1 MEEYVNWTKHPEV
14 STAKAKR
21 IHAADAE
28 TMMAEGNGD
37 KLVQATPRERSK
49 KYPSDATVTKEYCQ
63 NTAEAGAS
71 EIHFVFDP
79 ATNERSGMP
88 IGKDLHLTA

>member
-1 MEEYVNWTKHPEV
+1 
-14 STAKAKR
+14 
-21 IHAADAE
+21 
-28 TMMAEGNGD
+28 MAEGNGD

-79 ATNERSGMP
+79 ATNERTGMP
-88 IGKDLHLTA
+88 IPSVPGKSAREKAPSEIQQR

>member
-1 MEEYVNWTKHPEV
+1 
-14 STAKAKR
+14 
-21 IHAADAE
+21 
-28 TMMAEGNGD
+28 MAEGNGD

-71 EIHFVFDP
+71 EIHFVFDHP
-79 ATNERSGMP
+79 HDERGGMP
-88 IGKDLHLTA
+88 IRKIST

>member
-1 MEEYVNWTKHPEV
+1 
-14 STAKAKR
+14 
-21 IHAADAE
+21 
-28 TMMAEGNGD
+28 MMAEGNGD

-79 ATNERSGMP
+79 ATKTKRHADTERARQERPRKGDRESE
-88 IGKDLHLTA
+88 